1 MRVGSGIGPCTTAP
15 VLLAVSTISDA
26 DWSRTEWSY
35 ASIRIR
41 IRSWL
46 PPATQSPPDKRLY
59 AHSAHLPAMRE
70 TRNGSDAPVL
80 CQETQL
86 QIPTKFSG
94 REPGSQAWKRAKT
107 TARELRLANLPFA
120 MRWNHVADPILAPM
134 PALRTFPATV
144 DSLHASYRQS
154 CFSDACGPW
163 NW

>member
-94 REPGSQAWKRAKT
+94 REAASQGRGKKWRPLRTWKPQTPQSECQCPRDS
-107 TARELRLANLPFA
+107 P
-120 MRWNHVADPILAPM
+120 V
-134 PALRTFPATV
+134 ALRPFHMAV
-144 DSLHASYRQS
+144 DSLHASYRQIR
-154 CFSDACGPW
+154 FGDRCGTR